1 MAGPHATQASLIDR
15 RISEIENESKRLRD
29 GRAIAYAQLQSD
41 LAGIP
46 SDSQGAIESRLLRYR
61 RYESNHNAVI
71 QGLEREKNSLFA
83 QKEHYSSEAQAER
96 QEMIAGNPKKG
107 QVTNQAAVLIMAG
120 LEVLGALAALFFVP
134 GSPAQL
140 YGKKSAS
147 KSHSG
152 DERETE
158 YAFAVSS
165 AYFQNICDWQGDFGP
180 DAEWAGNAGARY
192 ALSNIGS
199 AYMAGRI
206 AAINNNVNTTVQTER
221 AQVNDGQQTLGNCF
235 DGLQLAMPV
244 SEALY
249 FSGPAGPNLSY
260 IFQLAV
266 TNPAV
271 STGIDTTNTMH
282 ENSHNHGHRFTA
294 LAQQYEAIL
303 ALLP

>member
-1 MAGPHATQASLIDR
+1 MSRPQATDASSALNRIAQIKFRIKDINCEIIDLEFEYHECVKKGGR
-15 RISEIENESKRLRD
+15 DAEN
-29 GRAIAYAQLQSD
+29 I
-41 LAGIP
+41 LARK
-46 SDSQGAIESRLLRYR
+46 ERLLQEDIKLAEEENYL
-61 RYESNHNAVI
+61 HNY
-71 QGLEREKNSLFA
+71 LREEK
-83 QKEHYSSEAQAER
+83 SEALR
-96 QEMIAGNPKKG
+96 QEMKEELRKRA
-107 QVTNQAAVLIMAG
+107 QAANQANVLIVVG
-120 LEVLGALAALFFVP
+120 LVVLGGLAALFFVP